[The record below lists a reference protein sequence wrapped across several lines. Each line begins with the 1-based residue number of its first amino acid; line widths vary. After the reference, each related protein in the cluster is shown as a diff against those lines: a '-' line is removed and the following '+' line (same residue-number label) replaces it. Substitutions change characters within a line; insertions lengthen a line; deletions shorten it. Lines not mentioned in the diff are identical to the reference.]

1 MYEQSY
7 LCSRYS
13 AELVAFHS
21 PYPAELVTLR
31 SPYPAELFTL
41 QSRYPAELVT
51 LGKPSKLQ
59 HGKTWEKFPTSADP
73 PPCGGWELC
82 ELGNNVRNLDP
93 PPLFQTW
100 ELCEKFSKN
109 IGSN

>member
-31 SPYPAELFTL
+31 SPYPAELVTL
-41 QSRYPAELVT
+41 RSRYPAELVT
-51 LGKPSKLQ
+51 LRR
-59 HGKTWEKFPTSADP
+59 HAVERVP
-73 PPCGGWELC
+73 PWRSRYSTP
-82 ELGNNVRNLDP
+82 
-93 PPLFQTW
+93 F
-100 ELCEKFSKN
+100 
-109 IGSN
+109 

>member
-21 PYPAELVTLR
+21 PYPAELVTLSSR
-31 SPYPAELFTL
+31 YPAKLVTL
-41 QSRYPAELVT
+41 HSRYPAELVT

-59 HGKTWEKFPTSADP
+59 HGKTWEKLSTSADL
-73 PPCGGWELC
+73 PPCSVHVVNFVSNLYPFS
-82 ELGNNVRNLDP
+82 ELGNFV
-93 PPLFQTW
+93 
-100 ELCEKFSKN
+100 KFF
-109 IGSN
+109 